1 MKLLFSKGLIKFVPA
16 AGLSMLLFLTLT
28 YPVVSYSIDSY
39 TNFPASE
46 ESALQF
52 IADEALTEK
61 KTIYDGFGEQ
71 LLLYN
76 NNFIQQNRPGENS
89 SEWAEII
96 PIRNTS
102 YYYRAM
108 RHELSFS
115 DNLNTRLR
123 NGLYGSTDFNNP
135 YQSLTVELFI
145 REA

>member
-1 MKLLFSKGLIKFVPA
+1 M
-16 AGLSMLLFLTLT
+16 
-28 YPVVSYSIDSY
+28 SYSIDAY

-52 IADEALTEK
+52 IADEALADK
-61 KTIYDGFGEQ
+61 KTMYDGFGEQ

-76 NNFIQQNRPGENS
+76 NNFILQYRPGENS
-89 SEWAEII
+89 LEWAEII
-96 PIRNTS
+96 PIRNTG